1 MKINDVPCNRITLS
15 NAGLFDSSSSICPLN
30 CLSKRIKLSS
40 PNRSLAFL
48 WNSCGLGA
56 LTSLTNNICSVP
68 KTPAANT
75 EVIKSEIL
83 HYTEYWLKLWT
94 VIWLAWVFCF
104 KTKTNTCH
112 PLQIGNVSKN
122 YSNTITDKIYT
133 FAFWFDLHTNV
144 YFHKSGFYM
153 WTGDTL
159 DRYFVVMCPDV
170 TMTTCRSGQLWPWT
184 DWIKVWRCI
193 LHVDVACLQSS
204 HAAGR
209 TYFFQYFTP
218 LPCPICIS
226 LSFMSC
232 LAEVVFAPICQH
244 HLFFH
249 SPLPFLFHR
258 RTTVS
263 LLSTRYGGKDT
274 LAGLL

>member
-1 MKINDVPCNRITLS
+1 MEEFYHVINISISHYSDGRSESPWSSCLELFLYSNWKVCLMKINDVPCNRITLS

-104 KTKTNTCH
+104 KTKKNTCH

-122 YSNTITDKIYT
+122 YSNTITDKNYT

-159 DRYFVVMCPDV
+159 DRYFVIMCPDV
-170 TMTTCRSGQLWPWT
+170 TMTTCRRL
-184 DWIKVWRCI
+184 I
-193 LHVDVACLQSS
+193 
-204 HAAGR
+204 
-209 TYFFQYFTP
+209 
-218 LPCPICIS
+218 
-226 LSFMSC
+226 
-232 LAEVVFAPICQH
+232 E
-244 HLFFH
+244 
-249 SPLPFLFHR
+249 
-258 RTTVS
+258 
-263 LLSTRYGGKDT
+263 
-274 LAGLL
+274 